1 MGYVW
6 EGGALVPVTRS
17 GESGDGAESARVP
30 LARRTL
36 FTFYSYAAN
45 LTGGRTIAI
54 TRLRLRLRLLRLLQP
69 TTIPSTLSTLSSTV
83 LASSTIL
90 LSPSTSLYVSLPLCL
105 RLPLSFS
112 INSNSLFNSF
122 FVVLQLPLRR
132 VCG

>member
-17 GESGDGAESARVP
+17 GESADGAESTRVP

-36 FTFYSYAAN
+36 FTFYSHAAN

-54 TRLRLRLRLLRLLQP
+54 TRLRLRLRLLRLLQLS
-69 TTIPSTLSTLSSTV
+69 TIPSTLSTLSSTV

-90 LSPSTSLYVSLPLCL
+90 LSPSTSLYVSLLLCL